1 MIKLSIDERKL
12 QKALRDINKYSKDV
26 QNGITKQ
33 IAASTLTIESQAKE
47 LAPVG
52 TPESTG
58 IKGYHG
64 GRLRSSINSDLSKPN
79 IGIVGTNVE
88 YSPFVELGTYKMSA
102 KPFLYPAWN
111 AQRQKFLNAL
121 RSLLKK
127 S

>member
-1 MIKLSIDERKL
+1 MIKLSIKEREL
-12 QKALRDINKYSKDV
+12 QKALNNINKYSKEV

-33 IAASTLTIESQAKE
+33 IAASTLTIESQAKVNT
-47 LAPVG
+47 PVD
-52 TPESTG
+52 T
-58 IKGYHG
+58 
-64 GRLRSSINSDLSKPN
+64 GRLRSSINSVIKPN
-79 IGIVGTNVE
+79 VGVVATNVE
-88 YSPFVELGTYKMSA
+88 YAPFVEFGTVKQSA